1 MHIVPRPPEGGQV
14 PASSPRSRKLRTPS
28 LSDGEV
34 MRLAAAL
41 RHLKAVYGS
50 WKGLSE
56 VMGISADGLRAI
68 ARGAQRPGARVAQ
81 RAAIAVGKP
90 FDALLGGIVSAD
102 SCSHCGASRDGAS

>member
-1 MHIVPRPPEGGQV
+1 
-14 PASSPRSRKLRTPS
+14 
-28 LSDGEV
+28 

-68 ARGAQRPGARVAQ
+68 ARGAQRPGAVVAR
-81 RAAIAVGKP
+81 RAADAACKP
-90 FDALLGGIVSAD
+90 LDALLAPPRNANN
-102 SCSHCGASRDGAS
+102 CSLCGRGAS